1 MIGLLWSNFDWSRCN
16 FVFVKFDSIAI
27 KTFNWHS
34 PDNSVRN
41 TDTMDYFAYFCTWH
55 IPSSLHDLIRD
66 LLRPSLRYPL
76 ECTRPQT
83 LTWQHIKRGLRY
95 CRVFVISG
103 AVLLLLLFYELLIE
117 RFFFDV
123 FKEKIEKKR
132 KRIIVRKF
140 WFLSTRI
147 FGGFYIW
154 SSCWWFRAEAGI
166 VNFIFSCRCDF
177 ILEYVYCCI
186 CSCSFRAG

>member
-1 MIGLLWSNFDWSRCN
+1 M
-16 FVFVKFDSIAI
+16 AI

-55 IPSSLHDLIRD
+55 IPSSQHVLIRD
-66 LLRPSLRYPL
+66 LLRPSLRCPL

-103 AVLLLLLFYELLIE
+103 AVFLLFYELLIE
-117 RFFFDV
+117 RFFFV
-123 FKEKIEKKR
+123 VIKENIEKKR

-147 FGGFYIW
+147 FGVFLHLIQLLMIPCRSW
-154 SSCWWFRAEAGI
+154 HCQFHLQLSMRFHTRVRLLLHMQLFVQSRVMIRCRQSHGI
-166 VNFIFSCRCDF
+166 
-177 ILEYVYCCI
+177 LL
-186 CSCSFRAG
+186 